1 MGKIR
6 LDILLHQQ
14 GLAPSREKARAMIL
28 AGEVTVNGTMYDKP
42 GTNIDENGIIEIK
55 SSRPPY
61 VSRGGL
67 KLEKAIKV
75 FAVDFTNKTVW
86 DVGAS
91 TGGYTDCALKHGA
104 RKVFALDV
112 GYGQLDWTL
121 RNDPRVVNIE
131 RTNIRYFDPELL
143 GEIVDIVTID
153 VAFIST
159 AKVFPVINAGLKDD
173 GQVIS
178 LIKPQFEA
186 GRDKVGKKGVVKDK
200 GVHKQVLWERVQSA
214 NQAGLFCKNLTW
226 SPIKGP
232 QGNIEYFILLNK
244 EQGNLQGLEA
254 EIEQTVETAHQQLE
268 V

>member
-6 LDILLHQQ
+6 LDILLHQK
-14 GLAPSREKARAMIL
+14 GLAASREKARAMIL
-28 AGEVTVNGTMYDKP
+28 AGEVSINGVLYDKP
-42 GTNIDENGIIEIK
+42 GSAVEDSSNIVIK
-55 SSRPPY
+55 SSIPPY

-67 KLEKAIKV
+67 KLQKAIQV
-75 FAVDFTNKTVW
+75 FKMDFKDKIVW

-104 RKVFALDV
+104 RKVYALDV

-121 RNDPRVVNIE
+121 RNDKRVVNIE
-131 RTNIRYFDPELL
+131 KTNIRYFDPQDL
-143 GEIVDIVTID
+143 GELVDIITID

-159 AKVFPVINAGLKDD
+159 AKVFPVVKHGLKED
-173 GQVIS
+173 GRIIT

-200 GVHKQVLWERVQSA
+200 DVHRQVLVSCINYA
-214 NQAGLFCKNLTW
+214 NQASLYCRDLTY

-232 QGNIEYFILLNK
+232 QGNIEYFVLLDRGTDNR
-244 EQGNLQGLEA
+244 EGLE
-254 EIEQTVETAHQQLE
+254 EVIDQVVLEAHQQLGG
-268 V
+268 